1 MPFAK
6 GFNRWALPQDML
18 DTETMKL
25 TMVHN
30 SWSLPVFKELFFV
43 GKLADMD
50 FNDAMSRKNMAALH
64 ETIID
69 KALFLFIMLRCAPQL
84 RVVKPDLMK
93 LFGDLMLDKNI
104 AALLNKC
111 NMTPSS
117 RLAEYLASKVML
129 LAFCVRQ
136 TSRRAYRL
144 QDLKTKASGDDE
156 IKFSIIN
163 KTSDAF
169 PERVDHEMTRRDMLD
184 AVFKELA
191 DDLSPAKSGHGT
203 SEGGASDTM
212 SVRTMSF
219 ADEVAMELVIK
230 EDDDGFPMPPG

>member
-30 SWSLPVFKELFFV
+30 SWSLPVFKELLFV

-50 FNDAMSRKNMAALH
+50 LNDAMSRKNMAALH

-69 KALFLFIMLRCAPQL
+69 EALFLFIMLRCAPQL

-104 AALLNKC
+104 AALLKKGQHD
-111 NMTPSS
+111 PVASLSGLLFEQGHAVDFLHAPDIPKSVSS
-117 RLAEYLASKVML
+117 ARS
-129 LAFCVRQ
+129 Q
-136 TSRRAYRL
+136 
-144 QDLKTKASGDDE
+144 
-156 IKFSIIN
+156 
-163 KTSDAF
+163 
-169 PERVDHEMTRRDMLD
+169 
-184 AVFKELA
+184 
-191 DDLSPAKSGHGT
+191 
-203 SEGGASDTM
+203 
-212 SVRTMSF
+212 
-219 ADEVAMELVIK
+219 
-230 EDDDGFPMPPG
+230 